1 MATTQKGIYYN
12 DDYSSA
18 ADILEDERLMAQ
30 SIEIALESSDAE
42 IANKVDKVPGKNL
55 STYDFNG
62 TYKQQVDENTLER
75 HTHSNKSVLDNTTAS
90 FETSEKTKL
99 SGIATGAQVNV
110 IETVKVNGT
119 AKTVTDKAVDITVP
133 TKVSDLAND
142 SGFGTYTKPSG
153 GIPKTDLASDV
164 QTSLGK
170 ADTAIQSHQDITG
183 KEDKSNK
190 VTELTSESTNTQY
203 PGAKVVY
210 DELTDLKQRL
220 KDAEDNQ
227 IELDATPGQSIYI
240 TDSASAKNRRIGITG
255 NTEQYSTTGKQLLNC
270 SNPLAVTTQ
279 QDVNCE
285 LPIGTYTIS
294 CSKAETTGTTSYMIQ
309 TIYEDDTS
317 GYFSMGKTSL
327 KGTFTTTGIT
337 KKIRIYSQDSYN
349 HSSGITTTF
358 YDLMLNTGSTAEPWE
373 QYTGRTNF
381 TKSIISTNNI

>member
-190 VTELTSESTNTQY
+190 V
-203 PGAKVVY
+203 
-210 DELTDLKQRL
+210 
-220 KDAEDNQ
+220 
-227 IELDATPGQSIYI
+227 II
-240 TDSASAKNRRIGITG
+240 
-255 NTEQYSTTGKQLLNC
+255 
-270 SNPLAVTTQ
+270 
-279 QDVNCE
+279 
-285 LPIGTYTIS
+285 
-294 CSKAETTGTTSYMIQ
+294 
-309 TIYEDDTS
+309 
-317 GYFSMGKTSL
+317 
-327 KGTFTTTGIT
+327 
-337 KKIRIYSQDSYN
+337 IRY
-349 HSSGITTTF
+349 
-358 YDLMLNTGSTAEPWE
+358 
-373 QYTGRTNF
+373 
-381 TKSIISTNNI
+381 SIIVCC